1 MPPTGHPEA
10 LREGAEHFRAGHLPA
25 ARVALERAVAFAPND
40 FEAWNL
46 YGATL
51 ARLGEFA
58 AAVPA
63 FERATALEPRAPQA
77 WLNLGNARAGL
88 GAFDA
93 AALDLERALAADP
106 GFLPARNALGSL
118 RLKQQRPA
126 EALGLFDQIRAV
138 DPDFPR
144 IEHNRGAALQALGQL
159 EPAIAAYRE
168 ALRREPGDLN
178 SLNDLSIVLLRA
190 GQPEAALETCARC
203 LALSPANRK
212 PLAYRAAALIE
223 LGRRDEARALLDFTH
238 LLFRQHIAAPAGH
251 ASVTDFNAALVAH
264 VLAHPT
270 LRYEPPDKATRGGY
284 QSGELLV
291 EPKGAMAGLEAAI
304 RAAVPAFMAEV
315 RATQPAHPWVAG
327 LPARWQLASWAVV
340 LKAQGHQGPH
350 FHPDGYISG
359 VYYAQLPGV
368 VKAAT
373 DTAGCIE
380 FGRTADAIGG
390 RAPPLLEVVRPEE
403 GLLLM
408 FPSYFYHRT
417 LPFDGPEPRI
427 CVAFD
432 VLPR

>member
-1 MPPTGHPEA
+1 MSAVDPSTVF
-10 LREGAEHFRAGHLPA
+10 REGAEHFRAGRLLD
-25 ARVALERAVAFAPND
+25 ARVVLAHAVTLAPHAV
-40 FEAWNL
+40 EAWNL

-51 ARLGEFA
+51 ARLGELA

-77 WLNLGNARAGL
+77 WLNLGNARAGI
-88 GAFDA
+88 GEYDR
-93 AALDLERALAADP
+93 AALDFERALHADP
-106 GFLPARNALGSL
+106 HFLPARVSLGSL

-126 EALGLFDQIRAV
+126 EALELFEQARAAE
-138 DPDFPR
+138 PGFPR
-144 IEHNRGAALQALGQL
+144 IEHNRGAALQALGQW

-168 ALRREPGDLN
+168 ALRREPTDLN
-178 SLNDLSIVLLRA
+178 SLNDLSIVLLKA
-190 GQPEAALETCARC
+190 GQPEAALEVCARC

-223 LGRRDEARALLDFTH
+223 LGRLDEARELLDFER
-238 LLFRQHIAAPAGH
+238 LLFRQRIETPAGH
-251 ASVTDFNAALVAH
+251 ASVTAFNAALAAH

-304 RAAVPAFMAEV
+304 RAAVPAFMS
-315 RATQPAHPWVAG
+315 RARAQLPAHPWVVG

-340 LKAQGHQGPH
+340 LKAQGQQGPH

-359 VYYAQLPGV
+359 VYYLQLPSV
-368 VKAAT
+368 VKSAA
-373 DTAGCIE
+373 DDSGCIE
-380 FGRTADAIGG
+380 FGRTNEAIGG

-403 GLLLM
+403 GLLLL